1 MQLRYD
7 EDLIEAAVFLAANG
21 AGPPVPPLQVSRFHR
36 EREKAYGILD
46 PDERNAAFFKVHL
59 EWFREWGLEKSLTT
73 RLQEFFLLVGALE
86 VLALR
91 KAPRKSD
98 EGAELYVLD
107 ETGQRTGILALC
119 PDRFLRLGALNEFL
133 RHELSHLHDMIDP
146 AFGYR
151 PALDLPAL
159 NAAQQR
165 LARERYRLLWDITI
179 DGRLAASGRGPI
191 TVRDRY
197 AAAFGSA
204 FSFWPAEKVIAVF
217 ESLWN
222 DPAPS
227 HAKLVA
233 LITDPRGLR
242 ASHRPGPGASCPLC
256 GFPTFQWTDADQL
269 TPLITSLVISEFP
282 AWTPEQ
288 GLCARCSKVYQAAAG
303 NRSQTMLN
311 LFS

>member
-21 AGPPVPPLQVSRFHR
+21 AGPSVPPLQVSRFHCG
-36 EREKAYGILD
+36 REKVYAILD

-73 RLQEFFLLVGALE
+73 RLQEFPLLVGTLD

-91 KAPRKSD
+91 KAQRKSD
-98 EGAELYVLD
+98 EGSELYVLD
-107 ETGQRTGILALC
+107 ETGKRTGILALC
-119 PDRFLRLGALNEFL
+119 PDRFLRLDALKEFL
-133 RHELSHLHDMIDP
+133 RHELSHLRDMIDP
-146 AFGYR
+146 AFGYL

-165 LARERYRLLWDITI
+165 LVRERYRLLWDITI
-179 DGRLAASGRGPI
+179 DGRLAAGDREPI
-191 TVRDRY
+191 TVRDRH
-197 AAAFGSA
+197 AAAFASA
-204 FSFWPAEKVIAVF
+204 FVFWPAEKVAAVF
-217 ESLWN
+217 ESLWK

-233 LITDPRGLR
+233 LISDPRGLR
-242 ASHRPGPGASCPLC
+242 ASDRPGPGVSCPLC
-256 GFPTFQWTDADQL
+256 GFPTFQWTDTDQL
-269 TPLITSLVISEFP
+269 TPLITSLVMYEFP

-288 GLCARCSKVYQAAAG
+288 GLCARCSKMYQVVAG
-303 NRSQTMLN
+303 GCSKTMLN
-311 LFS
+311 QLS